1 MPISD
6 IQKNPTTGALYV
18 EQLNTSLSSSGH
30 PKTVIITRPA
40 NTTPYTALDVVG
52 NATTAILEFTDI
64 VTFAGEKFIT
74 SIELE
79 VDVTAVP
86 SGMAGFN
93 VRLYNAS
100 PTAISDNDAWD
111 FPVADRGKY
120 LGKVQLA
127 TPVDEIST
135 LFSDNDQINKPI
147 TMISTSLFVILQTI
161 GAYTP
166 GSGTVKRLTIHL
178 LDA

>member
-1 MPISD
+1 MSSNPIVDVNIVSGPD
-6 IQKNPTTGALYV
+6 SG
-18 EQLNTSLSSSGH
+18 SGH
-30 PKTVIITRPA
+30 SKTVIITRPA
-40 NTTPYTALDVVG
+40 NATPYTALDVVG

-79 VDVTAVP
+79 IDTVSVP
-86 SGMAGFN
+86 SGMGGFN

-127 TPVDEIST
+127 TPIDEVST
-135 LFSDNDQINKPI
+135 LFCDNDQINKPI
-147 TMISTSLFVILQTI
+147 TMTGTTLYVILQTI

-166 GSGTVKRLTIHL
+166 GSATVKRLTIHL